1 MANSPGS
8 PLRGEARNALNMH
21 MKELDKLT
29 ASKLRERYQEL
40 FGSESTSSCRQQLIR
55 RIAGNCRRSSTAT
68 YRNAPDAAL
77 SRSRRIRI

>member
-8 PLRGEARNALNMH
+8 PLCGEARNALNMH

-55 RIAGNCRRSSTAT
+55 RIGWKLQAHRVRRLIGT
-68 YRNAPDAAL
+68 RQVPHC
-77 SRSRRIRI
+77 